1 MQPRKYL
8 IAAWLAA
15 VSMGLMGCDDT
26 GPGDRTER
34 NIDEAMKGVEKSIE
48 EVSEEIEE
56 DAEEDAEEEE
66 R

>member
-1 MQPRKYL
+1 MQSRKYL

-15 VSMGLMGCDDT
+15 VSTGLMGCDNT

-34 NIDEAMKGVEKSIE
+34 NIDEAMKGVEERIE

-56 DAEEDAEEEE
+56 DAEEEGQ
-66 R
+66 